1 MVAAFS
7 QAFTKMAR
15 YEIGPTRMWD
25 VADIAL
31 GHWNDNIKD
40 KLKEKYGTS
49 SNPLPTSPI
58 MGDATDHSRNHVKI
72 NMTPNQFLAAAAP
85 LTIDEANPHGDSY
98 PPDFYDDEGKLKR
111 LERGLYPRSSQPYLD
126 EMANE
131 MGKGRPFGMPNLY
144 VHRQDGNWHV
154 NSHEGRHRMK
164 SLVDMGYGDVTI
176 PVTASHH
183 HFEDEESYRYGG
195 SEALRDA
202 LHGGNLMSQSSGS
215 PKVMQIDVTDPQNW
229 EPGTI
234 PIETGE
240 PMEIAFQLLKTP
252 LDFDSI
258 EEVKPKKGA
267 TVTTADFLHPDPDI
281 DEKLKLILY
290 GGSQIRAYKPED
302 VGDDPYDAYDE
313 VADAEYHAPVRFGW
327 RQPFTTRRISVDE
340 EHRRKGLASAMHDLM
355 NHKQTLYPNRDQT
368 EAARK
373 MWAKRLGVERSRG
386 NRWAGDLDGGMVL
399 SDFPVI
405 YDKDDVW
412 KLLKMPYHGTDAR
425 SAEKILNR
433 GTRAFKD
440 KRKTFRRDPAQF
452 WMTDSE
458 KEARRH
464 ATRHAGRTGF
474 APTVLHITDEGVDSV
489 PNNSWDNVLG
499 RYTTHKHP
507 HRIDPEHIS
516 IHEQGQEP
524 DEPIQEVKWDNWD
537 QMQAGIKD
545 MDDVDE
551 AMRLYD
557 EWEQNRDI
565 RDEQLRNYRSQL
577 QDWWLP

>member
-1 MVAAFS
+1 MVAA
-7 QAFTKMAR
+7 
-15 YEIGPTRMWD
+15 
-25 VADIAL
+25 
-31 GHWNDNIKD
+31 
-40 KLKEKYGTS
+40 
-49 SNPLPTSPI
+49 
-58 MGDATDHSRNHVKI
+58 
-72 NMTPNQFLAAAAP
+72 
-85 LTIDEANPHGDSY
+85 
-98 PPDFYDDEGKLKR
+98 
-111 LERGLYPRSSQPYLD
+111 
-126 EMANE
+126 
-131 MGKGRPFGMPNLY
+131 
-144 VHRQDGNWHV
+144 
-154 NSHEGRHRMK
+154 
-164 SLVDMGYGDVTI
+164 
-176 PVTASHH
+176 
-183 HFEDEESYRYGG
+183 
-195 SEALRDA
+195 
-202 LHGGNLMSQSSGS
+202 
-215 PKVMQIDVTDPQNW
+215 
-229 EPGTI
+229 
-234 PIETGE
+234 
-240 PMEIAFQLLKTP
+240 EIAFQLLKTP

-281 DEKLKLILY
+281 DEKLKLMLY

-302 VGDDPYDAYDE
+302 VGDDPYDTYGE
-313 VADAEYHAPVRFGW
+313 VGWADYGSPIIDGVRSRFYPEQTW
-327 RQPFTTRRISVDE
+327 VNA

-355 NHKQTLYPNRDQT
+355 NHKQTLYPNPTQT

-373 MWAKRLGVERSRG
+373 MWAKRLGVERPRA
-386 NRWAGDLDGGMVL
+386 NNWNDT
-399 SDFPVI
+399 VI

-464 ATRHAGRTGF
+464 AARQAGRTGF

-489 PNNSWDNVLG
+489 PNNSWDNVVS

-524 DEPIQEVKWDNWD
+524 DEPIQEVKWRNWD
-537 QMQAGIKD
+537 EMVAALRG
-545 MDDVDE
+545 MDDEGE